1 MQNRKL
7 YRYQIAIFTLNYK
20 NSPRKMLR
28 GWCMGGA
35 TLLTPKRFTPLDGI
49 LLLHKNGKITNWKRQ
64 YYPFYI
70 LTGGIRAL
78 LDNNKGKNIVICC
91 LAGRRKG
98 LIPSQKA
105 TPFTPL
111 FTHKFGGGWC
121 RKGARKALD

>member
-7 YRYQIAIFTLNYK
+7 YRYQIVIFTLNYK
-20 NSPRKMLR
+20 NSPRNLLR
-28 GWCMGGA
+28 GWCIGGA
-35 TLLTPKRFTPLDGI
+35 ASLTRKKLTPPKGV

-78 LDNNKGKNIVICC
+78 LDNNRGKNIVICC

-98 LIPSQKA
+98 LIPSQKNA
-105 TPFTPL
+105 PFTPL
-111 FTHKFGGGWC
+111 FTHKFRGKWC
-121 RKGARKALD
+121 RNGG